1 MDHSD
6 STILMLF
13 FLLLALVALLI
24 FLYKKLN
31 KDTNGEYTVRNMVYK
46 EGGARDRLRGAAQAL
61 GTRLGVQ
68 LWPHND
74 VEMQE
79 VRDEEA
85 QLKNGDS
92 RVGEEEEEEHGK
104 AGEEEEDSET
114 SDEESHSEGSEADE
128 EARLKPE
135 SQEKEMEKKEK
146 EKEEMDVEKEKERER
161 EDQMKGEGSGG
172 TEVLISIN
180 QFSGSAIWSEEQV
193 GDVSEVTPL

>member
-1 MDHSD
+1 MDHAGR
-6 STILMLF
+6 TILILF
-13 FLLLALVALLI
+13 LLLLALIVLLI

-31 KDTNGEYTVRNMVYK
+31 KETNGEYTVRNMVYK

-85 QLKNGDS
+85 QLNKEDS
-92 RVGEEEEEEHGK
+92 QVGEEEEEDGK

-114 SDEESHSEGSEADE
+114 SDEESHLEGSEADE

-135 SQEKEMEKKEK
+135 SQEKEMEKEK
-146 EKEEMDVEKEKERER
+146 EMDMEKEKERE
-161 EDQMKGEGSGG
+161 DQLKGELSGG

>member
-1 MDHSD
+1 MDHAGR
-6 STILMLF
+6 TILILF
-13 FLLLALVALLI
+13 LLLLALILLLI

-31 KDTNGEYTVRNMVYK
+31 RETNGEYTVRNMVYK

-68 LWPHND
+68 LWPHGD

-85 QLKNGDS
+85 QLKKEDS
-92 RVGEEEEEEHGK
+92 QVGEEEEEDGK

-114 SDEESHSEGSEADE
+114 SDEESHLEGSEADE
-128 EARLKPE
+128 EARLEPE
-135 SQEKEMEKKEK
+135 SQEEEMEKEK
-146 EKEEMDVEKEKERER
+146 EKEVDMEKEKERER
-161 EDQMKGEGSGG
+161 EGEGSGG